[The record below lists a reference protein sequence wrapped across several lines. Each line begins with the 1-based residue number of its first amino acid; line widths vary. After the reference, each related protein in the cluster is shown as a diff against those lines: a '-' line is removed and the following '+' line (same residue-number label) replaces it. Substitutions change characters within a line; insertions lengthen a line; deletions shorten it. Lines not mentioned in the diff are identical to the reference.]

1 MENVRQWSGKETV
14 RDMNK
19 ARVVGTGRIKGL
31 DTTWI
36 SARGARRE
44 GALLDFLPERR
55 RARYEEGALNFYM
68 F

>member
-1 MENVRQWSGKETV
+1 MENVRQRPGKETV
-14 RDMNK
+14 RGMT
-19 ARVVGTGRIKGL
+19 RQMVGTGCIKGL

-36 SARGARRE
+36 SASGASRE
-44 GALLDFLPERR
+44 GGLPDFLPERR

>member
-1 MENVRQWSGKETV
+1 MENVRQRSGKETV
-14 RDMNK
+14 WGMNK
-19 ARVVGTGRIKGL
+19 ARVVGTGRVKGL

-36 SARGARRE
+36 SASGASRERG
-44 GALLDFLPERR
+44 LLDFLSERR